1 MSDGKDDPNLFIIDE
16 IYEFSAPRFYD
27 FIDGE
32 TEEDMRKAELW
43 FEITSSYAPSPCM
56 PRIKTGRLVQVEIP
70 CVLTEGEKLQSNTR
84 PAAKVLSSEVVEEM
98 TPDENKPAAK
108 VLSSEVKKEVT
119 PNENKPAA
127 KVLSSEVKEEVAPNE
142 NKPADKVLSSEVK
155 KAVTPTENK
164 PAAKVLSSEV
174 KEEVTPSDE
183 IAVELNGIL
192 PNPESF
198 EKQPTSQE
206 TCTPRPPPTM
216 CEKKIEP
223 RKTDSNNQKTQKKIS
238 STLKNRSALKSKTL
252 PEKSANPA
260 SMRKQEIMRRA
271 VGTPNFGQ
279 ENQAIKKQKLESGK
293 AKQILDVKPQNLPH
307 KTKPG
312 TNGST
317 FSSAA
322 KTRKE
327 ERKMYVR
334 EPPQFIS
341 TAEMMKKFQCSTR
354 EMSLSYLSSSTSHRK
369 PNKLTLTAPKEP
381 EFVTAQ
387 RVRPTTVKSSSEL
400 EEEMMTKI
408 PKFKA
413 RPLNRKIL
421 EAPNLPTLPKSTP
434 QLPEFKEFHLS
445 TMARANQNVETSSV
459 LSMESTQSHQWK
471 PHLTA
476 PRSPVLKTS
485 LRARLPQIKSSEEL
499 EKEALEKI
507 PKFKARPFNKKI
519 FESKGDLGMFC
530 NTKKQVTV
538 PEEFHFATDE
548 RIPLPA
554 NVTDL
559 FDKLSL
565 NSEPRNEKTA
575 LRSTRPNP
583 FHLYTEE
590 RGEEKERKMF
600 TELVQKQIEEERSRV
615 PKATPYPYT
624 TDYPVIP
631 PKPEP
636 KHCTK
641 PEPFQLE
648 SLVRHEREMQRE
660 LEERQRL
667 EKEEEMMRTFK
678 AQPVL
683 VEDPIP
689 VPEKVRKPLTQVQE
703 FNLHVDHRATDRAEF
718 DKKIKEKEMM
728 YQKYREEAEAARTVC
743 IFSCA
748 YS

>member
-1 MSDGKDDPNLFIIDE
+1 MADGKDDPNFVTDE

-27 FIDGE
+27 FINGE

-43 FEITSSYAPSPCM
+43 FDITSSYAPSPCM
-56 PRIKTGRLVQVEIP
+56 PRIKTSRSVQVEIP
-70 CVLTEGEKLQSNTR
+70 CDFTEGHKLQSNRR
-84 PAAKVLSSEVVEEM
+84 PAAEVVEEV
-98 TPDENKPAAK
+98 TPDDNKPAAK
-108 VLSSEVKKEVT
+108 ILSSEVKEEVT

-127 KVLSSEVKEEVAPNE
+127 EVLSSEVKEEVIPN
-142 NKPADKVLSSEVK
+142 K
-155 KAVTPTENK
+155 NK
-164 PAAKVLSSEV
+164 PAAKVLSSDV
-174 KEEVTPSDE
+174 KEEATPNEE
-183 IAVELNGIL
+183 IVVELNGSL
-192 PNPESF
+192 PNPESV

-206 TCTPRPPPTM
+206 ICTPRPPPTM
-216 CEKKIEP
+216 SKKIDP
-223 RKTDSNNQKTQKKIS
+223 RKTDSNNQKTAKKIS
-238 STLKNRSALKSKTL
+238 SLLRNPSALKSKTL
-252 PEKSANPA
+252 PVKSANPS
-260 SMRKQEIMRRA
+260 SMRKQAIMTSA

-279 ENQAIKKQKLESGK
+279 ENQAIKRQKLESGK
-293 AKQILDVKPQNLPH
+293 AKKILDVKPQNLPH

-312 TNGST
+312 ANGST

-327 ERKMYVR
+327 DRKMYIR
-334 EPPQFIS
+334 EPVPQFIS

-354 EMSLSYLSSSTSHRK
+354 EMSLSCMSSSTSHRK

-381 EFVTAQ
+381 EFETAQ
-387 RVRPTTVKSSSEL
+387 RVRPTTVKSSAEL
-400 EEEMMTKI
+400 EEEMMAKI

-413 RPLNRKIL
+413 RPLNKKIL
-421 EAPNLPTLPKSTP
+421 EAPNLPTLPKSRP
-434 QLPEFKEFHLS
+434 QLPEFKEFHLK
-445 TMARANQNVETSSV
+445 TMARANQNAETSSV
-459 LSMESTQSHQWK
+459 FSMESTQSHQWK

-476 PRSPVLKTS
+476 PKSPVLQTS
-485 LRARLPQIKSSEEL
+485 LRARPPQIKSSEEL
-499 EKEALEKI
+499 EKEELEKI

-548 RIPLPA
+548 RIPPPA

-565 NSEPRNEKTA
+565 NSEPRNEKTIP
-575 LRSTRPNP
+575 RNTRPNP

-590 RGEEKERKMF
+590 RGAEKERKLF
-600 TELVQKQIEEERSRV
+600 TELLQKQIEEEKSRV

-667 EKEEEMMRTFK
+667 EKEEEMMRNFK
-678 AQPVL
+678 AHPVL
-683 VEDPIP
+683 IEDPIP
-689 VPEKVRKPLTQVQE
+689 VPEKIRKPLTQVQG

-728 YQKYREEAEAARTVC
+728 YQRYREEAEAARMMEEEMALKQLRRTLVPHARPVPK
-743 IFSCA
+743 FDHPFLPQ
-748 YS
+748 

>member
-1 MSDGKDDPNLFIIDE
+1 MAEGKEDPNLFQIDE
-16 IYEFSAPRFYD
+16 MYEFSAPKFYD
-27 FIDGE
+27 FIDGG

-43 FEITSSYAPSPCM
+43 FEITTSYAPSPCM
-56 PRIKTGRLVQVEIP
+56 PRIKTSRSVQLGIP
-70 CVLTEGEKLQSNTR
+70 CDFNEGEKLQSNIR
-84 PAAKVLSSEVVEEM
+84 PVAEVME
-98 TPDENKPAAK
+98 
-108 VLSSEVKKEVT
+108 EVT

-127 KVLSSEVKEEVAPNE
+127 KVFSSA
-142 NKPADKVLSSEVK
+142 
-155 KAVTPTENK
+155 
-164 PAAKVLSSEV
+164 V
-174 KEEVTPSDE
+174 KEEVTPNEE
-183 IAVELNGIL
+183 ILVDLNGRL
-192 PNPESF
+192 PNLESV
-198 EKQPTSQE
+198 EKQPTTQE
-206 TCTPRPPPTM
+206 MCTPGPPPTM
-216 CEKKIEP
+216 SKKIDP
-223 RKTDSNNQKTQKKIS
+223 RKTDSNNQKTAKKIS
-238 STLKNRSALKSKTL
+238 SMLRNPSAVKSKTL
-252 PEKSANPA
+252 PVKIANPA
-260 SMRKQEIMRRA
+260 SVRKQAIMRSA

-279 ENQAIKKQKLESGK
+279 ENQAIKRQKLESGK
-293 AKQILDVKPQNLPH
+293 AKQILDVKPPNLLH

-312 TNGST
+312 VNGST

-327 ERKMYVR
+327 DRKMYVR
-334 EPPQFIS
+334 EPVPQFIS

-354 EMSLSYLSSSTSHRK
+354 EMSLSCMSSSTSHRK
-369 PNKLTLTAPKEP
+369 PNKLKLTAPKEP
-381 EFVTAQ
+381 EFETVQ
-387 RVRPTTVKSSSEL
+387 RVRPTTVKSSAEL
-400 EEEMMTKI
+400 EEEMMAKI

-413 RPLNRKIL
+413 RPLNKKIL
-421 EAPNLPTLPKSTP
+421 EAPNLPALPKSTP
-434 QLPEFKEFHLS
+434 QLPEFKEFHLE
-445 TMARANQNVETSSV
+445 TMARANQNAETSSV
-459 LSMESTQSHQWK
+459 LSMESTKSHQWK

-476 PRSPVLKTS
+476 PKSPILQTS
-485 LRARLPQIKSSEEL
+485 LRARPPQIKSSEEL
-499 EKEALEKI
+499 EKEGLENI

-548 RIPLPA
+548 RIPPPA

-565 NSEPRNEKTA
+565 NSEPRNEKTIPTN
-575 LRSTRPNP
+575 TRPSP
-583 FHLYTEE
+583 FRLYTEV
-590 RGEEKERKMF
+590 RGAEKERRLF
-600 TELVQKQIEEERSRV
+600 TELLQKQIEEERSRV

-667 EKEEEMMRTFK
+667 EKEEERMRTFR

-683 VEDPIP
+683 IEDPIP
-689 VPEKVRKPLTQVQE
+689 VPEKVRKPLTQVQK

-718 DKKIKEKEMM
+718 DKKIKDKELM
-728 YQKYREEAEAARTVC
+728 YQRYREEAEAERMMEEEMALKQLRRTLVPHARPVPKFDHPFLPQKCSKQVTKPRSPKLLILKRQERRKMMCPYAAV
-743 IFSCA
+743 SSA
-748 YS
+748 ASQMR